1 MKTPELLA
9 GQYAA
14 KQHSDTGW
22 KVGLGHKSA
31 RRGGVYTSIEQAY
44 LAGYREAEP
53 RWIDIKDKWP
63 KDGQFVLIS
72 EGVNVG
78 IAQAV
83 VIASK
88 IGSKVGFSKRFD
100 SGETRYWM
108 PLPKLSDEK

>member
-31 RRGGVYTSIEQAY
+31 RRGGVFTSIEQAF
-44 LAGYREAEP
+44 LAGYKAAVP
-53 RWIDIKDKWP
+53 QWISVKDEWP
-63 KDGQFVLIS
+63 KDGQIVLIS

-78 IAQAV
+78 TAQAV
-83 VIASK
+83 VIVSNA
-88 IGSKVGFSKRFD
+88 GSKLGFSKRFD
-100 SGETRYWM
+100 TGETRYWM
-108 PLPKLSDEK
+108 PLPKPPEE